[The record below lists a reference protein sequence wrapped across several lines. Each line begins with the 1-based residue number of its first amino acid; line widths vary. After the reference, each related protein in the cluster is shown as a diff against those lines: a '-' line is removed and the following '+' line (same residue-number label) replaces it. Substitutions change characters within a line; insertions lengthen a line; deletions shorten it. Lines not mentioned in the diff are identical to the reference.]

1 VTRRTVAGGPAFDY
15 ARPVRQPGAPLAPAS
30 PRGAWAWTPRGTLA
44 LLLLWGAGHALL
56 RLALS
61 SSLTA
66 DDAREAVLAQSLEW
80 GYQARQPPLYNWLV
94 WGAFRLL
101 GPGLL
106 ALTVLKYGVLVLAF
120 WLVHLIARRVLVD
133 PCLRTLAAFAFL
145 PVVPISWTIHEA
157 LTHSIAVLAACAGT
171 AYALLRVAERP
182 TPGAF
187 ALLGLAMG
195 AGALAKF
202 TYPLFLAAL
211 LVAALSLAP
220 FRQRLLRPALLVAV
234 AVAAVVV
241 LPVAAWY
248 ASRAHDLGGLYAA
261 EVRIRGDRPWLAEA
275 TGGLVYL
282 ARVTAAYLGPLAL
295 VFLAVA
301 PAVYRTAP
309 PAPAHAPGRLLGRL
323 LAAVLGLLAVLALG
337 GWLAYLKLRWLIPAF
352 CLAPLYLLWR
362 LERQGATRR
371 RVAALVLALVVAE
384 VGLAA
389 GLVVRVR
396 AAGLFPRHF
405 RMNEP
410 YDRIAAELAA
420 AGFREGTVV
429 AGVGSLAGNLAVRF
443 PGTRVLHAE
452 YPEYRPPGRA
462 GRGQC
467 LLAWEPRG
475 ARPDAPARVP
485 REVRALARRLD
496 VVLTGVE
503 AVRTIDA
510 PFRWSARHVRR
521 VDFVLLPDGAGRC
534 R

>member
-1 VTRRTVAGGPAFDY
+1 VTTR
-15 ARPVRQPGAPLAPAS
+15 PGAPVAPAS
-30 PRGAWAWTPRGTLA
+30 PRWAWAWTPRGTLA
-44 LLLLWGAGHALL
+44 LLVLWGAGHALL

-106 ALTVLKYGVLVLAF
+106 ALTLLKYAVLVLAF
-120 WLVHLIARRVLVD
+120 WLVYLVARRVLRD
-133 PCLRTLAAFAFL
+133 PRLRTLGAFSFL
-145 PVVPISWTIHEA
+145 LVFPISWTIHEA
-157 LTHSIAVLAACAGT
+157 LTHSVAVLAACAGT
-171 AYALLRVAERP
+171 AYAVLRVAERP

-195 AGALAKF
+195 TGALAKF
-202 TYPLFLAAL
+202 TYPVFLVAL
-211 LVAALSLAP
+211 LLAALSLAP
-220 FRQRLLRPALLVAV
+220 FRERLLRPALLVT
-234 AVAAVVV
+234 AAVGALAV

-248 ASRAHDLGGLYAA
+248 VGRGHDLGGLYAT
-261 EVRIRGDRPWLAEA
+261 EVRIRDTRPWLAEA
-275 TGGLVYL
+275 TAGLVYL
-282 ARVTAAYLGPLAL
+282 VRVTAAYLGPLAL

-301 PAVYRTAP
+301 PAVYRPAP
-309 PAPAHAPGRLLGRL
+309 PAPAEAAGRLLGRL
-323 LAAVLGLLAVLALG
+323 LAAVLGLLALLAVG
-337 GWLAYLKLRWLIPAF
+337 GWLAFLKLRWLIPAF

-362 LERQGATRR
+362 LERQGLTRR
-371 RVAALVLALVVAE
+371 RVAALALALVVAE
-384 VGLAA
+384 AGLAA
-389 GLVVRVR
+389 GLVIRVR

-410 YDRIAAELAA
+410 YDEIAAGLAG
-420 AGFREGTVV
+420 AGFREGTIV
-429 AGVGSLAGNLAVRF
+429 AGDGSLGGNLAVRF

-452 YPEYRPPGRA
+452 YPDYRPPERA
-462 GRGQC
+462 GAGQC

-485 REVRALARRLD
+485 PDVGALARRLG
-496 VVLTGVE
+496 VTLTGAE
-503 AVRTIDA
+503 PVRTVQA
-510 PFRWSARHVRR
+510 PFRWSGRHVRR
-521 VDFVLLPDGAGRC
+521 VDFVLLPGGAGRC